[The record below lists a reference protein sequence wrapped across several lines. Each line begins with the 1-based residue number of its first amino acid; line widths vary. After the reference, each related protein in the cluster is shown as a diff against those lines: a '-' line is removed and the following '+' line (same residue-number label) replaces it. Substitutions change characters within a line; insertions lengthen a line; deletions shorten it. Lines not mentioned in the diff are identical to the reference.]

1 MVCILCDLQKA
12 PALSVY
18 SIYQLA
24 FIVAAD
30 SVLFVVRNESL
41 YLTSTYFSR
50 KDFLFFFFFINP
62 FYDEIAFPLAYKL

>member
-1 MVCILCDLQKA
+1 MVCILYDLQKA

-18 SIYQLA
+18 SICQLV

-30 SVLFVVRNESL
+30 SILFLERNESL

-50 KDFLFFFFFINP
+50 KDFFFFFL
-62 FYDEIAFPLAYKL
+62 Y